1 MKHPCFLTLK
11 QAQQVLADI
20 GIVLNDRQMKRA
32 ADKDAHGCRKLPF
45 FVDPID
51 KKLRIEKGTLLS
63 IYNECQVEAA
73 KNSHVKPGDLKKLFD
88 GKR

>member
-1 MKHPCFLTLK
+1 MKNPCFLTLK

-20 GIVLNDRQMKRA
+20 GIELNDRQIKRA
-32 ADKDAHGCRKLPF
+32 ADKDATGRRKLPF

-51 KKLRIEKGTLLS
+51 KKLRIEKGTILA

-73 KNSHVKPGDLKKLFD
+73 KNSHVKPGNLKKLFD
-88 GKR
+88 DKS